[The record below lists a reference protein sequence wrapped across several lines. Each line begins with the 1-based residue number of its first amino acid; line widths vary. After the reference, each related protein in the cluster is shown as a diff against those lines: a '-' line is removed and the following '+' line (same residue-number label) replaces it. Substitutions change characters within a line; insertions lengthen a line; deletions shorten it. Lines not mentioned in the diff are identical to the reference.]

1 MGGKPGHGKT
11 SYNAN
16 LQLNTKTKH
25 AIMLHHTLAQGPNNT
40 NRMTKAASQSRN
52 LNVQP
57 QSSQVTNPTVDKSIA
72 KHATRMASSR
82 NF

>member
-52 LNVQP
+52 LNV
-57 QSSQVTNPTVDKSIA
+57 
-72 KHATRMASSR
+72 
-82 NF
+82 